1 MDVENK
7 HSKYKLYY
15 RIIFVV
21 VFIVLVASGIIYTQ
35 YRFKQNAYALGV
47 EAVSGFSA
55 KAEYTINAYHVAI
68 DFASTY
74 VENLIRN
81 NADSEKIFKWLIVF
95 NNNLSKNV
103 SNNATHSYIIF
114 DDNFFCSSH
123 RHTEMD
129 KMPIKNIWYQEAL
142 NAEFDKTF
150 FTSLYKDESTNEYVF
165 TIYKKIKVDDKVV
178 IIASDIIV
186 NTLKKEWFENT
197 SKLDKNVYILTDF
210 NGDVVFTTF
219 DMDKVV
225 DQQYRFY
232 NVIKEIKKRDTR
244 IGLIEDKFSLS
255 PRFALFYLYD
265 KNNHFVSMVAV
276 PLSVMNGSV
285 NSLYLSYAAII
296 IIMALLVGFLYI
308 KEKHSIEKIDL
319 SKDIINIVGSAY
331 SSIFS
336 INIKKDRYIRIKC
349 SDDIKKYIPAEG
361 KYSDINKLISMAV
374 EKGAQFD
381 FTNSFSIEN
390 IRKLTASG
398 KVDFGGDFQRILTE
412 GFKWINIRL
421 LYDEAVQKDYA
432 VLCFKERDI
441 EKKREL
447 EHIELLEKSVE
458 AMKDASVSKS
468 MFYSG
473 LSHDMRTPLN
483 AIIGLTD
490 LVQYNIK
497 DEAKISDYMD
507 KIKSAGTQLITLID
521 NFLDYSKN
529 EYEQIDN
536 EIVNFNLKE
545 YLEEN
550 VAIFK
555 VIAKNDN
562 KKFVFKYDAKHN
574 NIKGNTAKL
583 YRIITNLLGNSFK
596 YSEHGDTISLEVKEI
611 QNQGCPKYKFIITDT
626 GIGMSEEFINKVC
639 SPYQR
644 EKRFDTSKAGVGL
657 GMAIVQNY
665 VQYLNGDMQIES
677 QLNKGTTI
685 TITLAFELA
694 DDYKKDEEETANK
707 AYDIS
712 GLSILVVEDNNVNMY
727 LVTELLSLHNVKVT
741 QAWNGKE
748 AVDIFSSNPA
758 GTFDVILMDLQMPV
772 MDGIEAAK
780 TIRKLDRK
788 DAQDIPII
796 ALSANVYTED
806 VAASSAA
813 GMNGHLVK
821 PINFDTLCK
830 TVYHAAKKIL

>member
-186 NTLKKEWFENT
+186 NTLKKEWFKNT
-197 SKLDKNVYILTDF
+197 SKLDKNVYILTNF

-276 PLSVMNGSV
+276 PVSEINGLS
-285 NSLYLSYAAII
+285 NSLFMEYFLII
-296 IIMALLVGFLYI
+296 LALALVMSALYW
-308 KEKHSIEKIDL
+308 KEKNSIEKIIL
-319 SKDIINIVGSAY
+319 SNDIINIVGSAY
-331 SSIFS
+331 YLIFS
-336 INIKKDRYIRIKC
+336 INIKKDRYTVIK
-349 SDDIKKYIPAEG
+349 SNEEVERYVPAEG
-361 KYSDINKLISMAV
+361 KYSDLHKLLAMIV
-374 EKGAQFD
+374 EKGAQLD
-381 FTNSFSIEN
+381 FNSSFSIEN
-390 IRKLTASG
+390 IRKLTEED
-398 KVDFGGDFQRILTE
+398 KVDFGGDFQRILME

-421 LYDEAVQKDYA
+421 LYDKSVQKDYA

-447 EHIELLEKSVE
+447 EHIKLLEESVE

-490 LVQYNIK
+490 LVEYHIK
-497 DEAKISDYMD
+497 DEEKIKDYMD
-507 KIKSAGTQLITLID
+507 KMKFAGNQLITLID

-529 EYEQIDN
+529 EFEKVDT
-536 EIVNFNLKE
+536 EVTNFNLKE
-545 YLEEN
+545 YLSELVN
-550 VAIFK
+550 VFK
-555 VIAKNDN
+555 LVAKNDG
-562 KKFVFKYDAKHN
+562 KKFIYNYNVKHN
-574 NIKGNTAKL
+574 NLKGNTAKL

-596 YSEHGDTISLEVKEI
+596 YSRQDDTITFDVKEI
-611 QNQGCPKYKFIITDT
+611 TSQGCPNFQFIISDT

-694 DDYKKDEEETANK
+694 DDYIKEEEVDNK
-707 AYDIS
+707 TYDIS
-712 GLSILVVEDNNVNMY
+712 GFSILVVEDNNVNMY

>member
-1 MDVENK
+1 
-7 HSKYKLYY
+7 
-15 RIIFVV
+15 
-21 VFIVLVASGIIYTQ
+21 
-35 YRFKQNAYALGV
+35 
-47 EAVSGFSA
+47 
-55 KAEYTINAYHVAI
+55 
-68 DFASTY
+68 
-74 VENLIRN
+74 
-81 NADSEKIFKWLIVF
+81 
-95 NNNLSKNV
+95 
-103 SNNATHSYIIF
+103 
-114 DDNFFCSSH
+114 
-123 RHTEMD
+123 
-129 KMPIKNIWYQEAL
+129 
-142 NAEFDKTF
+142 
-150 FTSLYKDESTNEYVF
+150 
-165 TIYKKIKVDDKVV
+165 
-178 IIASDIIV
+178 
-186 NTLKKEWFENT
+186 
-197 SKLDKNVYILTDF
+197 
-210 NGDVVFTTF
+210 
-219 DMDKVV
+219 
-225 DQQYRFY
+225 
-232 NVIKEIKKRDTR
+232 
-244 IGLIEDKFSLS
+244 
-255 PRFALFYLYD
+255 
-265 KNNHFVSMVAV
+265 
-276 PLSVMNGSV
+276 
-285 NSLYLSYAAII
+285 
-296 IIMALLVGFLYI
+296 
-308 KEKHSIEKIDL
+308 
-319 SKDIINIVGSAY
+319 
-331 SSIFS
+331 
-336 INIKKDRYIRIKC
+336 
-349 SDDIKKYIPAEG
+349 
-361 KYSDINKLISMAV
+361 
-374 EKGAQFD
+374 
-381 FTNSFSIEN
+381 
-390 IRKLTASG
+390 
-398 KVDFGGDFQRILTE
+398 
-412 GFKWINIRL
+412 
-421 LYDEAVQKDYA
+421 
-432 VLCFKERDI
+432 
-441 EKKREL
+441 
-447 EHIELLEKSVE
+447 
-458 AMKDASVSKS
+458 MKDASVSKS

-490 LVQYNIK
+490 LVEYHIK
-497 DEAKISDYMD
+497 DEEKIKDYMD
-507 KIKSAGTQLITLID
+507 KMKFAGNQLITLID

-545 YLEEN
+545 YLSELVN
-550 VAIFK
+550 VFK
-555 VIAKNDN
+555 LVAKNDG
-562 KKFVFKYDAKHN
+562 KKFIYNYNVKHN
-574 NIKGNTAKL
+574 NLKGNTAKL

-694 DDYKKDEEETANK
+694 DDYVKEEEEVDNK
-707 AYDIS
+707 TYDIS
-712 GLSILVVEDNNVNMY
+712 GFSILVVEDNNVNMY

>member
-1 MDVENK
+1 MDIDNK
-7 HSKYKLYY
+7 QNKRKIYY
-15 RIIFVV
+15 RIIFVT
-21 VFIVLVASGIIYTQ
+21 VFIILVSAAIIFTQ

-47 EAVSGFSA
+47 EAASGFSA

-74 VENLIRN
+74 VENLIKY
-81 NADSEKIFKWLIVF
+81 NADKEKIFKWLAVF

-103 SNNATHSYIIF
+103 SNNTTHSYIII
-114 DDNFFCSSH
+114 DNDFFCSSQ
-123 RHTEMD
+123 RHTDMD
-129 KMPIKNIWYQEAL
+129 KMTIKNIWYQEAL
-142 NAEFDKTF
+142 KAEFDKIF
-150 FTSLYKDESTNEYVF
+150 FTSLYQDNATKDYVF

-186 NTLKKEWFENT
+186 NTLKKEWFKDTE
-197 SKLDKNVYILTDF
+197 SVDKNIYILTNF
-210 NGDVVFTTF
+210 KGDVVFTTF
-219 DMDKVV
+219 NMELVV
-225 DQQYRFY
+225 KDQYRFY
-232 NVIKEIKKRDTR
+232 NVIKEIKKQNTR
-244 IGLIEDKFSLS
+244 IGLIKDKFSIS
-255 PRFALFYLYD
+255 PKYGLFYLYD

-276 PLSVMNGSV
+276 PLTVINGSV
-285 NSLYLSYAAII
+285 NSLYMYYAVII
-296 IIMALLVGFLYI
+296 VILALLVGFFYY
-308 KEKHSIEKIDL
+308 KEKNSMDKINF
-319 SKDIINIVGSAY
+319 SHDIINIVGSAY
-331 SSIFS
+331 YLIFS
-336 INIKKDRYIRIKC
+336 INIKKDKYIRIKC
-349 SDDIKKYIPAEG
+349 GDDIKPYIPAEG

-390 IRKLTASG
+390 IRKLTKSG
-398 KVDFGGDFQRILTE
+398 RVDFGGDFQRILTE
-412 GFKWINIRL
+412 GYKWINIRL
-421 LYDEAVQKDYA
+421 LYDESVQKDYA
-432 VLCFKERDI
+432 VLCFKERDV

-447 EHIELLEKSVE
+447 EHLELLEESVE

-490 LVQYNIK
+490 LVKYHIK
-497 DEAKISDYMD
+497 DETKINDYMD
-507 KIKSAGTQLITLID
+507 KIKSAGNQLITLID

-529 EYEQIDN
+529 EFEHIDN
-536 EIVNFNLKE
+536 EVVTFNLKE

-562 KKFVFKYDAKHN
+562 KKFIFKYNAKHN
-574 NIKGNTAKL
+574 NLKGNTAKL

-596 YSEHGDTISLEVKEI
+596 YSEHGDTISLEVTEI
-611 QNQGCPKYKFIITDT
+611 LNQGSPKYKFVISDT
-626 GIGMSEEFINKVC
+626 GIGMSEEFISRVC

-644 EKRFDTSKAGVGL
+644 EKRFDTNKAGVGL

-665 VQYLNGDMQIES
+665 VHYLNGDMQIES
-677 QLNKGTTI
+677 EINKGTKVTV
-685 TITLAFELA
+685 TLAFELA
-694 DDYKKDEEETANK
+694 DDYIKDEEESNDMV
-707 AYDIS
+707 YDIS
-712 GLSILVVEDNNVNMY
+712 GLSILAVEDNNVNMY

-748 AVDIFSSNPA
+748 AVELFSSNPA

-780 TIRKLDRK
+780 TIRHLERA
-788 DAQDIPII
+788 DAAEIPII

-813 GMNGHLVK
+813 GMNGHLSK

-830 TVYHAAKKIL
+830 TVYNAVKK

>member
-186 NTLKKEWFENT
+186 NTLKKEWFKNT
-197 SKLDKNVYILTDF
+197 SKLDKNVYILTNF

-336 INIKKDRYIRIKC
+336 INIKKDRYTVIK
-349 SDDIKKYIPAEG
+349 SNEEVERYVPAEG
-361 KYSDINKLISMAV
+361 KYSDLHKLLAMIV
-374 EKGAQFD
+374 EKGAQLD
-381 FTNSFSIEN
+381 FNSSFSIEN
-390 IRKLTASG
+390 IRKLTEED
-398 KVDFGGDFQRILTE
+398 KVDFGGDFQRILME

-421 LYDEAVQKDYA
+421 LYDKSIQKDYA

-447 EHIELLEKSVE
+447 EHIKLLEESVE

-490 LVQYNIK
+490 LVEYHIK
-497 DEAKISDYMD
+497 DEEKIKDYMD
-507 KIKSAGTQLITLID
+507 KMKFAGNQLITLID

-529 EYEQIDN
+529 EFEKVDT
-536 EIVNFNLKE
+536 EVTNFNLKE
-545 YLEEN
+545 YLSELVN
-550 VAIFK
+550 VFK
-555 VIAKNDN
+555 LVAKNDG
-562 KKFVFKYDAKHN
+562 KKFIYNYNVKHN
-574 NIKGNTAKL
+574 NLKGNTAKL

-694 DDYKKDEEETANK
+694 DDYIKEEEEVDNK
-707 AYDIS
+707 TYDIS
-712 GLSILVVEDNNVNMY
+712 GFSILVVEDNNVNMY

>member
-1 MDVENK
+1 MKVENK
-7 HSKYKLYY
+7 HSRRRLYY
-15 RIIFVV
+15 RIIFTL
-21 VFIVLVASGIIYTQ
+21 VFIILVAAAIISTQ

-47 EAVSGFSA
+47 EAASGFSA

-74 VENLIRN
+74 VENLIKSN
-81 NADSEKIFKWLIVF
+81 TDNEALFQWLIVF

-103 SNNATHSYIIF
+103 SNNATHSYIIV

-123 RHTEMD
+123 RHTD
-129 KMPIKNIWYQEAL
+129 IKKMPTKSIWYQEAL
-142 NAEFDKTF
+142 KAEFNKIF
-150 FTSLYKDESTNEYVF
+150 FTSLYKDESTDEYVF
-165 TIYKKIKVDDKVV
+165 TIYKKIKVDTKVV

-186 NTLKKEWFENT
+186 NTLQKEWFKDSTKVDN
-197 SKLDKNVYILTDF
+197 NIYILTNF
-210 NGDVVFTTF
+210 KGDVVFTTF
-219 DMDKVV
+219 DMASVV

-232 NVIKEIKKRDTR
+232 NVIKEIEKRNTNV
-244 IGLIEDKFSLS
+244 GLIEDKFSIS
-255 PRFALFYLYD
+255 PKYGLFYLYD

-276 PLSVMNGSV
+276 PVNVINGSF
-285 NSLYLSYAAII
+285 NSLFLYYVLII
-296 IIMALLVGFLYI
+296 IILALIVSILYF
-308 KEKHSIEKIDL
+308 KEKHSMDKIDF
-319 SKDIINIVGSAY
+319 SNDIINIVGSAY
-331 SSIFS
+331 YLIFS

-349 SDDIKKYIPAEG
+349 SEDISQYIPADG
-361 KYSDINKLISMAV
+361 RYTDIHKLVAMAV

-381 FTNSFSIEN
+381 FTSSFSIEN
-390 IRKLTASG
+390 IRKLTKSG

-412 GFKWINIRL
+412 GYKWINIRL
-421 LYDEAVQKDYA
+421 LYDESVQKDYA

-441 EKKREL
+441 EKRREL
-447 EHIELLEKSVE
+447 EHLELLEESVE
-458 AMKDASVSKS
+458 AMKDASMSKS

-490 LVQYNIK
+490 LVKYHIK
-497 DEAKISDYMD
+497 DEIKIQDYMD
-507 KIKSAGTQLITLID
+507 KIKSAGNQLITLID

-529 EYEQIDN
+529 EFEHIDN
-536 EIVNFNLKE
+536 EIVNFNLTE
-545 YLEEN
+545 YLEETVN
-550 VAIFK
+550 IFK

-562 KKFVFKYDAKHN
+562 KKFIFKYDIKHN
-574 NIKGNTAKL
+574 NLKGNTAKI

-596 YSEHGDTISLEVKEI
+596 YSKHGDTITFEVKEI
-611 QNQGCPKYKFIITDT
+611 QTQGSPKFKFIIKDT
-626 GIGMSEEFINKVC
+626 GIGMSEEFINKVF

-644 EKRFDTSKAGVGL
+644 EKRFDSSKAGVGL

-665 VQYLNGDMQIES
+665 VQYLNGDIQIES
-677 QLNKGTTI
+677 QINKGTTV
-685 TITLAFELA
+685 TITLALELS
-694 DDYKKDEEETANK
+694 DDCIKEEETDNK
-707 AYDIS
+707 HYDIS
-712 GLSILVVEDNNVNMY
+712 GFSILVVEDNSVNMY

-748 AVDIFSSNPA
+748 AVDIFSSNPE

-780 TIRKLDRK
+780 TIRKLERQ
-788 DAQDIPII
+788 DAAHIPII

-813 GMNGHLVK
+813 GMNGHLSK

-830 TVYHAAKKIL
+830 TVYNAVKK

>member
-1 MDVENK
+1 ME
-7 HSKYKLYY
+7 L
-15 RIIFVV
+15 VV
-21 VFIVLVASGIIYTQ
+21 
-35 YRFKQNAYALGV
+35 
-47 EAVSGFSA
+47 
-55 KAEYTINAYHVAI
+55 
-68 DFASTY
+68 
-74 VENLIRN
+74 
-81 NADSEKIFKWLIVF
+81 
-95 NNNLSKNV
+95 
-103 SNNATHSYIIF
+103 
-114 DDNFFCSSH
+114 
-123 RHTEMD
+123 
-129 KMPIKNIWYQEAL
+129 
-142 NAEFDKTF
+142 
-150 FTSLYKDESTNEYVF
+150 KD
-165 TIYKKIKVDDKVV
+165 
-178 IIASDIIV
+178 
-186 NTLKKEWFENT
+186 
-197 SKLDKNVYILTDF
+197 
-210 NGDVVFTTF
+210 
-219 DMDKVV
+219 
-225 DQQYRFY
+225 QYRFY
-232 NVIKEIKKRDTR
+232 NVIKEIEKRNTR
-244 IGLIEDKFSLS
+244 IGLIKDKFSIS
-255 PRFALFYLYD
+255 PKYGLFYLYD

-276 PLSVMNGSV
+276 PLSTVNGSV
-285 NSLYLSYAAII
+285 NSIYMYYAVII
-296 IIMALLVGFLYI
+296 VILALLVGFFYY
-308 KEKHSIEKIDL
+308 KEKNSMDKINF
-319 SKDIINIVGSAY
+319 SNDIINIVGSAY
-331 SSIFS
+331 YLIFS
-336 INIKKDRYIRIKC
+336 INIKKDKYIRIKC
-349 SDDIKKYIPAEG
+349 SDDIKQYIPSEG

-390 IRKLTASG
+390 IRKLTKSG

-412 GFKWINIRL
+412 GYKWINIRL
-421 LYDEAVQKDYA
+421 LYDESVQKDYA
-432 VLCFKERDI
+432 VLCFKERDV

-447 EHIELLEKSVE
+447 EHIELLEESVE

-490 LVQYNIK
+490 LVKYHIQ
-497 DEAKISDYMD
+497 DETKINDYMD
-507 KIKSAGTQLITLID
+507 KIKSAGSQLITLID

-529 EYEQIDN
+529 EFEHIDN
-536 EIVNFNLKE
+536 EVVNFNLKE

-550 VAIFK
+550 VDIFK

-562 KKFVFKYDAKHN
+562 KKFIFKYDAKHN

-583 YRIITNLLGNSFK
+583 YRILTNLLGNSFK

-611 QNQGCPKYKFIITDT
+611 LNQGCPKYKFIISDT

-644 EKRFDTSKAGVGL
+644 EKRFDSNKAGVGL

-665 VQYLNGDMQIES
+665 VHYLNGDMQIES
-677 QLNKGTTI
+677 EINKGTTI

-694 DDYKKDEEETANK
+694 DDYVKDEEETDNK

-727 LVTELLSLHNVKVT
+727 LVTELLTLHNVKVT

-748 AVDIFSSNPA
+748 AVDLFSENPA
-758 GTFDVILMDLQMPV
+758 GTFDLILMDLQMPV

-780 TIRKLDRK
+780 TIRHLERK
-788 DAQDIPII
+788 DASEIPII

-813 GMNGHLVK
+813 GMNGHLSK

-830 TVYHAAKKIL
+830 TVYNAAKK

>member
-186 NTLKKEWFENT
+186 NTLKKEWFKNT
-197 SKLDKNVYILTDF
+197 SKLDKNVYILTNF

-276 PLSVMNGSV
+276 PVSEINGLS
-285 NSLYLSYAAII
+285 NSLFMEYFLII
-296 IIMALLVGFLYI
+296 LALALVMSALYW
-308 KEKHSIEKIDL
+308 KEKNSIEKIIL
-319 SKDIINIVGSAY
+319 SNDIINIVGSAY
-331 SSIFS
+331 YLIFS
-336 INIKKDRYIRIKC
+336 INIKKDRYTVIK
-349 SDDIKKYIPAEG
+349 SNEEVERYVPAEG
-361 KYSDINKLISMAV
+361 KYSDLHKLLAMIV
-374 EKGAQFD
+374 EKGAQLD
-381 FTNSFSIEN
+381 FNSSFSIEN
-390 IRKLTASG
+390 IRKLTEED
-398 KVDFGGDFQRILTE
+398 KVDFGGDFQRILME

-421 LYDEAVQKDYA
+421 LYDKSVQKDYA

-447 EHIELLEKSVE
+447 EHIKLLEESVE

-490 LVQYNIK
+490 LVEYHIK
-497 DEAKISDYMD
+497 DEEKIKDYMD
-507 KIKSAGTQLITLID
+507 KMKFAGNQLITLID

-529 EYEQIDN
+529 EFEKVDT
-536 EIVNFNLKE
+536 EVTNFNLKE
-545 YLEEN
+545 YLSELVN
-550 VAIFK
+550 VFK
-555 VIAKNDN
+555 LVAKNDG
-562 KKFVFKYDAKHN
+562 KKFIYNYNVKHN
-574 NIKGNTAKL
+574 NLKGNTAKL

-596 YSEHGDTISLEVKEI
+596 YSRQDDTITFDVKEI
-611 QNQGCPKYKFIITDT
+611 TSQGCPKFQFIISDT

-694 DDYKKDEEETANK
+694 DDYIKEEEVDNK
-707 AYDIS
+707 TYDIS
-712 GLSILVVEDNNVNMY
+712 GFSILVVEDNNVNMY